1 METIFKLTAVKNTR
15 IEWVKK
21 EIQKTITSDIS
32 QVALF
37 TFILKLYEKGYSGTD
52 IINLV
57 EIPKFMETLISNE
70 KRYELLIAFNK
81 VRKEFRNEKLI
92 ILFILNFI
100 FLNSEI
106 SLENISFI

>member
-1 METIFKLTAVKNTR
+1 MKDIKISRL
-15 IEWVKK
+15 EWLKK
-21 EIQKTITSDIS
+21 ELFKSVNKKIS
-32 QVALF
+32 LEDLMDF
-37 TFILKLYEKGYSGTD
+37 STKLYEKGYSGRD

-57 EIPKFMETLISNE
+57 EMPKFMDLLITNE

-92 ILFILNFI
+92 ILFILNFL